1 MVEES
6 TLADTNSTVVES
18 LVQAEVDITR
28 IVPHMNKEEGSL
40 FSHACWE
47 EQDKQRI
54 ETPTVGLGQPISG
67 LDNIT
72 CNGPNTRTWK
82 RLQHQPM
89 AVGTIVSKDVGV
101 GTKCKHKPKLNLTES
116 TENPKAKKRRGD
128 YEVLEVSALSK
139 NEFGSAVA
147 ARQHHSKQRILLLG
161 TIRGLGTTT

>member
-6 TLADTNSTVVES
+6 TLANTNSTVVES
-18 LVQAEVDITR
+18 LVQAEVDLTR
-28 IVPHMNKEEGSL
+28 IVPHSNKEEGSQ

-47 EQDKQRI
+47 EQDQQRI
-54 ETPTVGLGQPISG
+54 ETPIVGLGQPISG

-89 AVGTIVSKDVGV
+89 AVGTIVGV

-116 TENPKAKKRRGD
+116 TKNPKAKKRWGD
-128 YEVLEVSALSK
+128 YEVLEVSALLK

-147 ARQHHSKQRILLLG
+147 AR
-161 TIRGLGTTT
+161 